1 MRHFMIACLAAA
13 LLWSSPGQAAESS
26 NDVKAQQIATSIHTS
41 GELSNY
47 RVGVKYKDGTAWL
60 LGNVTSK
67 EQAASAVRL
76 AKGVDGI
83 KKVINKLEIK
93 PIVAKVSETKPQK
106 DDGLALANLE
116 SESLKQE
123 PASVKVAPKPL
134 PTPTAMAE
142 PIAQPQVAARPM
154 PVSPM
159 PSVQARPGA
168 LPRPMQ
174 MMPPRQQGVRAAG
187 YAGGSYAPQGYAPQG
202 YSTGGA
208 AGVSYDQA
216 NMPGYAWPSYAA
228 HPNYAALSY
237 PKQYS
242 PSAWPYIG
250 PFYPYPQVPLGWRKV
265 TLEWDDGW
273 WNLDFS
279 HKKGH

>member
-1 MRHFMIACLAAA
+1 MRHFMIACMTAA
-13 LLWSSPGQAAESS
+13 LLWSAQGQAAESKA
-26 NDVKAQQIATSIHTS
+26 DVKAQQIAKTIHTS
-41 GELSNY
+41 GELVNY

-60 LGNVTSK
+60 LGNVTSQ
-67 EQAASAVRL
+67 EQAAAAVRL
-76 AKGVDGI
+76 AEGVKGI
-83 KKVINKLEIK
+83 KKVVNKLEIK
-93 PIVAKVSETKPQK
+93 PAEAKVAQSKPK
-106 DDGLALANLE
+106 TDDGLALANLE
-116 SESLKQE
+116 A
-123 PASVKVAPKPL
+123 ASVEVAPKPL

-142 PIAQPQVAARPM
+142 PIAKPVAQPRVAARPM
-154 PVSPM
+154 PASPM
-159 PSVQARPGA
+159 PVAHARPGA

-174 MMPPRQQGVRAAG
+174 MMPPRPQGVRAAG
-187 YAGGSYAPQGYAPQG
+187 YAGGGYAPQGHAPQG
-202 YSTGGA
+202 YSTAGGGA

-228 HPNYAALSY
+228 HPNYAALTY